1 MTTKKLAFLGYG
13 VLLLAL
19 ILALIMLSRHLRGLG
34 RILRGEEEWKFRGRC
49 RKKPSGTNQGK
60 RLHRGRYRALFCTE

>member
-19 ILALIMLSRHLRGLG
+19 ILAPFFG
-34 RILRGEEEWKFRGRC
+34 RIPCL
-49 RKKPSGTNQGK
+49 
-60 RLHRGRYRALFCTE
+60 